1 MPKDYSHYLNE
12 FDYAVDRDTGEV
24 ITNNFD
30 KVRKSLDFTHIATDQ
45 EILVTQ
51 DHNKDDDEESRKHFD
66 WYIRYQ
72 DFVLISLTD
81 F

>member
-1 MPKDYSHYLNE
+1 MPKDYSQYLNE

-66 WYIRYQ
+66 
-72 DFVLISLTD
+72 
-81 F
+81 